1 MSSLLILQVCESPR
15 FLSLHLLMQVA
26 YVIASLSP
34 CNVYWIFAQEG
45 REFCEELAGVFPN
58 ATYRDRMKFPVP
70 RIVEFAKNRD
80 FTDVLVFNED
90 RGVINILSLLSISL
104 NLLIFLNFLSHGALF
119 IHLPDGPTAYFKYV
133 NPSTYLCVEVIAC
146 YAGSRVSCG
155 ARR

>member
-15 FLSLHLLMQVA
+15 FLLPHLLMQAA
-26 YVIASLSP
+26 YVITSLSL
-34 CNVYWIFAQEG
+34 CNIYWIFAQEG

-90 RGVINILSLLSISL
+90 RGVINILSLLSICSL
-104 NLLIFLNFLSHGALF
+104 NLLQIFFLNFLSHGALF

-133 NPSTYLCVEVIAC
+133 NPSPYVCVE
-146 YAGSRVSCG
+146 
-155 ARR
+155 